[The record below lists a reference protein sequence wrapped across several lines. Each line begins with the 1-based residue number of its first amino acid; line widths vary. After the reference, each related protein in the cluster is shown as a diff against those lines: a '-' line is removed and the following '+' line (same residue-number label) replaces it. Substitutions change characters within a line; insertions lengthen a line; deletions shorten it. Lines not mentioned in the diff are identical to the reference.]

1 MVDTKIIV
9 SERFNSLLKAL
20 KLSVSDLAKSLGYSR
35 YDKLYNISNGK
46 NLPSFEILHDITNK
60 FVSVNANWL
69 LTGKGNMFND
79 ENDKSAITPSYS
91 IVPSSLSELEEIPIV
106 DISVAAGNGYDNPD
120 FIEIVDAIRLPQ
132 SMLHRNKKYFCVKVR
147 GESMSPTLLDCSYLI
162 LRLLERSEWN
172 DIKDNHVYVVSDR
185 DGRAYVKRIKNRLRE
200 HGFIVCT
207 SDNVDKANYPNFN
220 IMEDEL
226 NTVLYAEWNLSAKMP
241 NLNATYYDKVNHLE
255 DDVDALKNQMSILL
269 KSVNMNK

>member
-79 ENDKSAITPSYS
+79 ENDESAITPSYS

>member
-1 MVDTKIIV
+1 MVDTKNIV

-79 ENDKSAITPSYS
+79 ENDESAITPSYS

-269 KSVNMNK
+269 RSVNMNK

>member
-1 MVDTKIIV
+1 MDNTKIIV

-46 NLPSFEILHDITNK
+46 NLPSFEILHDITKK

-69 LTGKGNMFND
+69 LTGKGNMFNQ
-79 ENDKSAITPSYS
+79 ENDESATSPCNLIKSS
-91 IVPSSLSELEEIPIV
+91 ISEFEEIPIV

-120 FIEIVDAIRLPQ
+120 FIEVVDAIKLPQ
-132 SMLHRNKKYFCVKVR
+132 SMLHKNKKYFCVKVR

-162 LRLLERSEWN
+162 LRLLDRSEWN

-185 DGRAYVKRIKNRLRE
+185 DGRAYVKRIKNRFRE

-220 IMEDEL
+220 IMEDEI
-226 NTVLYAEWNLSAKMP
+226 NTMLYAEWYLSARMP
-241 NLNATYYDKVNHLE
+241 NINATYYDKVNHLE
-255 DDVDALKNQMSILL
+255 DDVDALKNQMSLLL
-269 KSVNMNK
+269 KSINITK

>member
-20 KLSVSDLAKSLGYSR
+20 KLSVSDLAKNLGYSR

-69 LTGKGNMFND
+69 LTGKGNMFNY
-79 ENDKSAITPSYS
+79 ENDESAITPSYS

>member
-79 ENDKSAITPSYS
+79 ENDESAITPSYS

-269 KSVNMNK
+269 KSANMNK

>member
-1 MVDTKIIV
+1 MVDTKNIV

-79 ENDKSAITPSYS
+79 ENDESAITPSYS